1 MIEQGKREIPPG
13 LLRIVKGNKHSK
25 KFFLLIGISLFLIIS
40 GFSATY
46 FYEKYFPVKAKNEPK
61 PTQKFTQNIPQSQA
75 QTQRLEDEK
84 KTNLKNSK
92 TLQIKHAKAA
102 VENTNPS
109 EENQKKES
117 LKVANRNSNDNK
129 PSEIALN
136 SFETFKGADFLY
148 RAQDYE
154 EKGLINEAINE
165 YKEYVNYSGKAEP
178 KILNK
183 IATLYLLSGNLK
195 EADHY
200 AELAINSNKNDKEIL
215 MILINYGV
223 IKAKMGELNKAEE
236 IFNNVLSLDSQ
247 NKTAIYNLAIVK
259 EKKGKNKEALNL
271 YERLYQLGDLSV
283 ISSIERLK

>member
-1 MIEQGKREIPPG
+1 MIEQGKKDIPPG
-13 LLRIVKGNKHSK
+13 LLRIVKGNKPSK

-46 FYEKYFPVKAKNEPK
+46 FYEKYFSVKAKNEPN
-61 PTQKFTQNIPQSQA
+61 PTQKITQNIPQSQA
-75 QTQRLEDEK
+75 QTPQLEGEK
-84 KTNLKNSK
+84 KTNLNENSK
-92 TLQIKHAKAA
+92 TLQIKQSKAA

-117 LKVANRNSNDNK
+117 LKLANRNSKDNK
-129 PSEIALN
+129 PTEIALN
-136 SFETFKGADFLY
+136 SLETFKGADFLY
-148 RAQDYE
+148 RAQDFE

-195 EADHY
+195 EAEHY
-200 AELAINSNKNDKEIL
+200 AELAINSSKNDKE
-215 MILINYGV
+215 ILINYGV

-236 IFNNVLSLDSQ
+236 IFNKVLSLDSQ
-247 NKTAIYNLAIVK
+247 NKTAIYNLALVK

-271 YERLYQLGDLSV
+271 YERLYQLGDPSV